1 MKEILNIFFNQ
12 KNKKQNIKKFL
23 QVYEEYLN

>member
-1 MKEILNIFFNQ
+1 MKEISNIFFNQ